1 MGTINYSSHKDAHKQ
16 PEIIAISGASD
27 YRCSTTSCCDESGT
41 GQDTNTTPMRMNVTI
56 DGQVI
61 EVTPSD
67 KNIVDVASR
76 AKIAI
81 PAACYRAKRSK
92 GCCHGC
98 VVDIDGEQK
107 FACSTVPKNGMNIV
121 VDRTDL
127 KAIRK
132 QNLLEYKE
140 GIKSGNLCECS
151 VSSSVCCE
159 SSATQLQ
166 SLESLDA
173 KPGKDENH
181 CC

>member
-1 MGTINYSSHKDAHKQ
+1 MGEIKDNIHKDAHEQ
-16 PEIIAISGASD
+16 LEIIAISGTSD
-27 YRCSTTSCCDESGT
+27 CGCSTTSCCDTSDTGT
-41 GQDTNTTPMRMNVTI
+41 DTTTTPMQMRVTI

-61 EVTPSD
+61 EVTPGD

-98 VVDIDGEQK
+98 VIDIDGEK
-107 FACSTVPKNGMNIV
+107 EFACSTVPKNGMNIV
-121 VDRTDL
+121 VDRADL

-140 GIKSGNLCECS
+140 GIKSGNLCVCS
-151 VSSSVCCE
+151 VLGSSDCC
-159 SSATQLQ
+159 S
-166 SLESLDA
+166 
-173 KPGKDENH
+173 
-181 CC
+181 